1 MDQPCTAWLGCLDPG
16 KHKGPQVRIWDENAL
31 TDSSIKFKKCLS
43 ASPHSQPFSQCAM
56 IIGKFG
62 AFQHMI
68 QSSRSSWWIVPLIPV
83 HDFDANFAPE
93 DSCQV
98 QPFCHVCQRNS
109 SRNMMPG
116 MLGLL
121 VAHQTRPLGPLWN
134 AMDVG
139 LSDSNFSTVL
149 FECTPRGPS
158 FLNNYGLSGYPL
170 QINVAGK
177 TDIGCSKKTD
187 ADTVPCVKR
196 VTCLKIPAG
205 FPDSSASSSSI
216 KALEPWFL
224 PVSTSKND
232 GFCPDKM

>member
-1 MDQPCTAWLGCLDPG
+1 M
-16 KHKGPQVRIWDENAL
+16 
-31 TDSSIKFKKCLS
+31 
-43 ASPHSQPFSQCAM
+43 
-56 IIGKFG
+56 
-62 AFQHMI
+62 
-68 QSSRSSWWIVPLIPV
+68 IPV